1 VCEPA
6 RVAQLRSSEP
16 CRKPS
21 ECCERDI
28 LLLQRTVNYGPSHVP
43 VVGQVV
49 LGLFFLTQDLTPI
62 MVVWHLWPLVFL
74 WHSPLPSDFCR
85 SSWVVTLSAE
95 SCHQS
100 LAFVVWAQSRTQNRP
115 RHTHSAVLRSGG
127 GEEISA
133 FVALMMPL
141 ILSGFPGLRAQ
152 SRRRR
157 SRVNSFGVW
166 RQCWRLCV
174 RYH

>member
-1 VCEPA
+1 M
-6 RVAQLRSSEP
+6 
-16 CRKPS
+16 
-21 ECCERDI
+21 
-28 LLLQRTVNYGPSHVP
+28 
-43 VVGQVV
+43 V
-49 LGLFFLTQDLTPI
+49 L
-62 MVVWHLWPLVFL
+62 WHLWPLVFL

-141 ILSGFPGLRAQ
+141 ILSGFPGLRAEEGAAGWTALVFEGSAEGCVCNIIAAHQ
-152 SRRRR
+152 RAVLHVAKYNCNGTMLEEISYRD
-157 SRVNSFGVW
+157 FF
-166 RQCWRLCV
+166 LCV
-174 RYH
+174 LGIDWAWGYETIS